1 MYPGSFDPMTKG
13 HMDIV
18 KKALTIFDEVV
29 IAVLENSAKTML
41 FTPDERKK
49 MIEEIYMNDER
60 VRCISLGSKLTI
72 NLAEEISA
80 QAIIRGLR
88 AMSDFEYEF
97 QIANI
102 NRSQNEKI
110 ESIFFTAT
118 DKFTYVSSSMVKEIA
133 LYKGKVDEFVDPVV
147 KKELEKKVS
156 TSIVLPYLKDF

>member
-18 KKALTIFDEVV
+18 RKALTIFDEVV
-29 IAVLENSAKTML
+29 VAVLENSAKTML

-49 MIEEIYMNDER
+49 MIEEIYIKDER

-72 NLAEEISA
+72 SLAEEISA
-80 QAIIRGLR
+80 QGIIRGLR

-133 LYKGKVDEFVDPVV
+133 LYKGKVGEFVDPVV
-147 KKELEKKVS
+147 QKELEKK
-156 TSIVLPYLKDF
+156 FN

>member
-49 MIEEIYMNDER
+49 MIEEIYINDER

-80 QAIIRGLR
+80 KGIIRGLR

-133 LYKGKVDEFVDPVV
+133 LYRGKVDEFVDPVV
-147 KKELEKKVS
+147 KKELEKK
-156 TSIVLPYLKDF
+156 FN

>member
-80 QAIIRGLR
+80 KGIIRGLR

-102 NRSQNEKI
+102 NRSQNEEI

-147 KKELEKKVS
+147 KKELEKK
-156 TSIVLPYLKDF
+156 FN

>member
-18 KKALTIFDEVV
+18 RKALTIFDEVV

-49 MIEEIYMNDER
+49 MIEEIYANDER
-60 VRCISLGSKLTI
+60 VKCISLGSKLTI

-133 LYKGKVDEFVDPVV
+133 LYKGKVGEFVDPVV
-147 KKELEKKVS
+147 QKELEKK
-156 TSIVLPYLKDF
+156 FN

>member
-1 MYPGSFDPMTKG
+1 MKKIGMYPGSFDPMTKG

-18 KKALTIFDEVV
+18 RKALTIFDEVV
-29 IAVLENSAKTML
+29 IAVLENSSKTML
-41 FTPDERKK
+41 FSPDERKK
-49 MIEEIYMNDER
+49 MIEEIYINNEK
-60 VRCISLGSKLTI
+60 VSCISLGSKLTI

-80 QAIIRGLR
+80 QGIIRGLR

-133 LYKGKVDEFVDPVV
+133 LYKGKIDEFVDPVV
-147 KKELEKKVS
+147 KKELEKK
-156 TSIVLPYLKDF
+156 FN

>member
-1 MYPGSFDPMTKG
+1 MKKIGMYPGSFDPMTKG

-18 KKALTIFDEVV
+18 RKALTIFDEVV

-49 MIEEIYMNDER
+49 MIEEIYIKDER

-72 NLAEEISA
+72 SLAEEISA
-80 QAIIRGLR
+80 QGIIRGLR

-147 KKELEKKVS
+147 KKELEKK
-156 TSIVLPYLKDF
+156 YN

>member
-1 MYPGSFDPMTKG
+1 MKKIGMYPGSFDPMTKG

-29 IAVLENSAKTML
+29 IAVLENSAKTLL
-41 FTPDERKK
+41 FSPDERKK
-49 MIEEIYMNDER
+49 MIEEIYINDEK
-60 VRCISLGSKLTI
+60 VSCISLGSKLTI

-80 QAIIRGLR
+80 QGIIRGLR

-147 KKELEKKVS
+147 KKELEKK
-156 TSIVLPYLKDF
+156 FN

>member
-1 MYPGSFDPMTKG
+1 MKKIGMYPGSFDPMTKG

-18 KKALTIFDEVV
+18 RKALTIFDEVV
-29 IAVLENSAKTML
+29 IAVLENSAKTIL

-49 MIEEIYMNDER
+49 MIEEIYINDER
-60 VRCISLGSKLTI
+60 VKCISLGSKLTI

-80 QAIIRGLR
+80 QGIIRGLR

-133 LYKGKVDEFVDPVV
+133 LYKGKVDEFVDPAV
-147 KKELEKKVS
+147 KKELEKK
-156 TSIVLPYLKDF
+156 FN

>member
-49 MIEEIYMNDER
+49 MIEEIYINDER
-60 VRCISLGSKLTI
+60 VMCISLGSKLTI

-80 QAIIRGLR
+80 QGIIRGLR

-133 LYKGKVDEFVDPVV
+133 LYKGKVEEFVDPVV
-147 KKELEKKVS
+147 QKELEKK
-156 TSIVLPYLKDF
+156 FN

>member
-1 MYPGSFDPMTKG
+1 VKKIGMYPGSFDPMTKG

-41 FTPDERKK
+41 FTSDERKK
-49 MIEEIYMNDER
+49 MIEEIYINDER

-133 LYKGKVDEFVDPVV
+133 LYKGKVNEFVDPVV
-147 KKELEKKVS
+147 KKELEKK
-156 TSIVLPYLKDF
+156 FN

>member
-1 MYPGSFDPMTKG
+1 VKKIGMYPGSFDPMTKG

-18 KKALTIFDEVV
+18 RKALTIFDEVV
-29 IAVLENSAKTML
+29 VAVLENSAKTML

-49 MIEEIYMNDER
+49 MIEEIYIKDER

-72 NLAEEISA
+72 SLAEEISA
-80 QAIIRGLR
+80 QGIIRGLR

-102 NRSQNEKI
+102 NRSQNERI

-147 KKELEKKVS
+147 KKELEKK
-156 TSIVLPYLKDF
+156 YN

>member
-49 MIEEIYMNDER
+49 MIEEIYINDER

-80 QAIIRGLR
+80 QGIIRGLR

-147 KKELEKKVS
+147 KKELEKK
-156 TSIVLPYLKDF
+156 I

>member
-18 KKALTIFDEVV
+18 RKALTIFDEVV

-49 MIEEIYMNDER
+49 MIEEIYVNDEM

-80 QAIIRGLR
+80 QGIIRGLR

-147 KKELEKKVS
+147 KKELKK
-156 TSIVLPYLKDF
+156 KFN

>member
-18 KKALTIFDEVV
+18 RKALTIFDEVV
-29 IAVLENSAKTML
+29 IAVLENSTKTML

-49 MIEEIYMNDER
+49 MIEEIYIKDER

-72 NLAEEISA
+72 SLAEEISA
-80 QAIIRGLR
+80 QGIIRGLR

-97 QIANI
+97 QIASI

-147 KKELEKKVS
+147 KKELEKK
-156 TSIVLPYLKDF
+156 FN

>member
-1 MYPGSFDPMTKG
+1 MNFMKVAIYPGSFDPMTKG

-49 MIEEIYMNDER
+49 MIEKIYVNDER

-80 QAIIRGLR
+80 QGIIRGLR

-102 NRSQNEKI
+102 SRSQNEKI

-133 LYKGKVDEFVDPVV
+133 LYKGKVEEFVDPVV
-147 KKELEKKVS
+147 QKELEKK
-156 TSIVLPYLKDF
+156 FN

>member
-18 KKALTIFDEVV
+18 RKALTIFDEVV

-49 MIEEIYMNDER
+49 MIEEIYVKDER

-72 NLAEEISA
+72 SLAEEISA
-80 QAIIRGLR
+80 QGIIRGLR

-133 LYKGKVDEFVDPVV
+133 LYRGKVDEFVDPVV
-147 KKELEKKVS
+147 KKELEKK
-156 TSIVLPYLKDF
+156 FN

>member
-49 MIEEIYMNDER
+49 MIEEIYINDER
-60 VRCISLGSKLTI
+60 VMCISLGSKLTI
-72 NLAEEISA
+72 KLAEEISA
-80 QAIIRGLR
+80 QGIIRGLR

-147 KKELEKKVS
+147 KKELEKK
-156 TSIVLPYLKDF
+156 FN

>member
-18 KKALTIFDEVV
+18 RKALTIFDEVV

-49 MIEEIYMNDER
+49 MIEEIYVKDER

-80 QAIIRGLR
+80 QGIIRGLR

-133 LYKGKVDEFVDPVV
+133 LYKGRVDEFVDPVV
-147 KKELEKKVS
+147 KKELEKK
-156 TSIVLPYLKDF
+156 FN

>member
-41 FTPDERKK
+41 FTSDERKK
-49 MIEEIYMNDER
+49 MIEEIYINDER

-80 QAIIRGLR
+80 QGIIRGLR

-147 KKELEKKVS
+147 KKELEKK
-156 TSIVLPYLKDF
+156 FN

>member
-49 MIEEIYMNDER
+49 MIEEIYINDER
-60 VRCISLGSKLTI
+60 VMCISLGSKLTI

-80 QAIIRGLR
+80 QGIIRGLR

-147 KKELEKKVS
+147 QKELEKK
-156 TSIVLPYLKDF
+156 FN

>member
-18 KKALTIFDEVV
+18 RKALTIFDEVV
-29 IAVLENSAKTML
+29 IAVLENSSKTML

-49 MIEEIYMNDER
+49 MIEEIYINDER
-60 VRCISLGSKLTI
+60 VMCISLGSKLTI

-80 QAIIRGLR
+80 QGIIRGLR

-147 KKELEKKVS
+147 KKELEKK
-156 TSIVLPYLKDF
+156 FN

>member
-29 IAVLENSAKTML
+29 IAVLENSAKTLL
-41 FTPDERKK
+41 FSPDERKK
-49 MIEEIYMNDER
+49 MIEEIYINDEK
-60 VRCISLGSKLTI
+60 VSCISLGSKLTI

-147 KKELEKKVS
+147 KKELEKK
-156 TSIVLPYLKDF
+156 FN

>member
-18 KKALTIFDEVV
+18 RKALTIFDEVV

-49 MIEEIYMNDER
+49 MIEEIYVKDER

-72 NLAEEISA
+72 SLAEEISA
-80 QAIIRGLR
+80 QGIIRGLR

-133 LYKGKVDEFVDPVV
+133 LYKGKVDEFVDPAV
-147 KKELEKKVS
+147 KKELEKK
-156 TSIVLPYLKDF
+156 FN

>member
-29 IAVLENSAKTML
+29 IAVLENSAKSLL

-49 MIEEIYMNDER
+49 MIEEIYINDER

-80 QAIIRGLR
+80 KGIIRGLR

-147 KKELEKKVS
+147 KKELEKK
-156 TSIVLPYLKDF
+156 FN

>member
-49 MIEEIYMNDER
+49 MIEEIYINDER
-60 VRCISLGSKLTI
+60 VMCISLGSKLTI

-80 QAIIRGLR
+80 QGIIRGLR

-133 LYKGKVDEFVDPVV
+133 LYKGKIDEFVDPAV
-147 KKELEKKVS
+147 KKELEKK
-156 TSIVLPYLKDF
+156 FN

>member
-29 IAVLENSAKTML
+29 IAVLENSSKTML

-49 MIEEIYMNDER
+49 MIEKIYVNNER

-80 QAIIRGLR
+80 QGIIRGLR

-147 KKELEKKVS
+147 KKELEKK
-156 TSIVLPYLKDF
+156 FN

>member
-18 KKALTIFDEVV
+18 RKALTIFDEVV

-49 MIEEIYMNDER
+49 MIEEIYANDER
-60 VRCISLGSKLTI
+60 VKCISLSSKLTI

-80 QAIIRGLR
+80 QGIIRGLR

-133 LYKGKVDEFVDPVV
+133 LYKGKVREFVDPVV
-147 KKELEKKVS
+147 QKELEKK
-156 TSIVLPYLKDF
+156 FN

>member
-1 MYPGSFDPMTKG
+1 MKKIGMYPGSFDPMTKG

-18 KKALTIFDEVV
+18 RKALTIFDEVV

-49 MIEEIYMNDER
+49 MIEEIYIKDER

-72 NLAEEISA
+72 SLAEEISA
-80 QAIIRGLR
+80 QGIIRGLR

-133 LYKGKVDEFVDPVV
+133 LYKGKVDEFVDPAV
-147 KKELEKKVS
+147 KKELEKK
-156 TSIVLPYLKDF
+156 FN

>member
-49 MIEEIYMNDER
+49 MIEEIYIKDER

-72 NLAEEISA
+72 SLAEEISA
-80 QAIIRGLR
+80 QGIIRGLR

-133 LYKGKVDEFVDPVV
+133 LYKGKVGEFVDPVV
-147 KKELEKKVS
+147 QKELEKK
-156 TSIVLPYLKDF
+156 FN

>member
-18 KKALTIFDEVV
+18 RKALTIFDEVV
-29 IAVLENSAKTML
+29 IAVLENSSKTML

-49 MIEEIYMNDER
+49 MIEEIYINDER

-80 QAIIRGLR
+80 QGIIRGLR

-110 ESIFFTAT
+110 ESICFSAT

-133 LYKGKVDEFVDPVV
+133 LYKGKVGEFVDPVV
-147 KKELEKKVS
+147 QKELEKK
-156 TSIVLPYLKDF
+156 FN

>member
-1 MYPGSFDPMTKG
+1 MYPGSFDPITKG

-29 IAVLENSAKTML
+29 IAVLENSAKTLL

-49 MIEEIYMNDER
+49 MIEEIYKNDER
-60 VRCISLGSKLTI
+60 VGCISLGSKLTI

-133 LYKGKVDEFVDPVV
+133 YYKGKVDEFVDPVI
-147 KKELEKKVS
+147 KKELEKKFS
-156 TSIVLPYLKDF
+156 

>member
-49 MIEEIYMNDER
+49 MIEEIYVKDER

-72 NLAEEISA
+72 SLAEEISA
-80 QAIIRGLR
+80 QGIIRGLR

-133 LYKGKVDEFVDPVV
+133 LYKGKVDEFVDPAV
-147 KKELEKKVS
+147 KKELKK
-156 TSIVLPYLKDF
+156 KFN

>member
-1 MYPGSFDPMTKG
+1 MKKIGMYPGSFDPMTKG

-18 KKALTIFDEVV
+18 RKALTIFDEVV

-49 MIEEIYMNDER
+49 MIEEIYIKDER

-72 NLAEEISA
+72 SLAEEISA
-80 QAIIRGLR
+80 QGIIRGLR

-102 NRSQNEKI
+102 NRSQNERI

-133 LYKGKVDEFVDPVV
+133 LYKGKVDEFVDPAV
-147 KKELEKKVS
+147 KKELEKK
-156 TSIVLPYLKDF
+156 FN

>member
-1 MYPGSFDPMTKG
+1 MKKIGMYPGSFDPMTKG

-41 FTPDERKK
+41 FTSDERKK
-49 MIEEIYMNDER
+49 MIEEIYINDER

-133 LYKGKVDEFVDPVV
+133 LYKGKVNEFVDPVV
-147 KKELEKKVS
+147 KKELEKK
-156 TSIVLPYLKDF
+156 FN

>member
-1 MYPGSFDPMTKG
+1 VKKIGMYPGSFDPITKG

-29 IAVLENSAKTML
+29 IAVLENSAKTLL

-49 MIEEIYMNDER
+49 MIEEIYKNDER
-60 VRCISLGSKLTI
+60 VGCISLGSKLTI

-133 LYKGKVDEFVDPVV
+133 FYKGKVDEFVDPVI
-147 KKELEKKVS
+147 KKELEKKFS
-156 TSIVLPYLKDF
+156 

>member
-18 KKALTIFDEVV
+18 EKALTIFDEVV
-29 IAVLENSAKTML
+29 IAVLENSSKTML
-41 FTPDERKK
+41 FSPDERKK
-49 MIEEIYMNDER
+49 MIEQIYINDEK
-60 VRCISLGSKLTI
+60 VSCISLGSKLTI

-80 QAIIRGLR
+80 QGIIRGLR

-147 KKELEKKVS
+147 KKELEKK
-156 TSIVLPYLKDF
+156 FN

>member
-18 KKALTIFDEVV
+18 RKALTIFDEVV

-49 MIEEIYMNDER
+49 MIEEIYIKDKR

-72 NLAEEISA
+72 SLAEEISA
-80 QAIIRGLR
+80 QGIIRGLR

-133 LYKGKVDEFVDPVV
+133 LYKGKVDEFVDPAV
-147 KKELEKKVS
+147 KKELEKK
-156 TSIVLPYLKDF
+156 FN